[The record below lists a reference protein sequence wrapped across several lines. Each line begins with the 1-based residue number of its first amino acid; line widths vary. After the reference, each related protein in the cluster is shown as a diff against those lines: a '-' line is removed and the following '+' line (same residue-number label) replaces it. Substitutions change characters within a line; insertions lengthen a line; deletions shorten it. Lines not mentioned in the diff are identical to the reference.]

1 MTHDRQSTSTRARAT
16 SRWAVILAM
25 AAAVGGLVLAPL
37 ADARSRVRHLAF
49 AAVAAMRVQADG
61 PHVLLGD
68 RTLIDERTNAQTS
81 ITPPPGC
88 VALTI
93 GGPWIA
99 ANCGL
104 GSRTP
109 LDIAPRPAL
118 YSISAGTWT
127 SVALA
132 PSIAAFCANAEN
144 CGIRSVGRH
153 WLGIYEQSFGGSQ
166 IVFQNLTSGQVR
178 PDPTAAT
185 TLPDLDAATLAQTVC
200 SPLRVPPSTEVG
212 HDPTPGSL
220 IFAGRFAVATTSSL
234 PSTTYVRRCGSRS
247 RTFVCHCNPGM
258 VGNLRSVAI
267 NAHVVIWVPPTP
279 EGAPLGTAVTH
290 LDGMYLPDR
299 QRFIIPL
306 PPAARGRG
314 SEALL
319 LTSRSLYIQNSS
331 DGSRLFRARSPR

>member
-1 MTHDRQSTSTRARAT
+1 MTHDRRSTSTRARAT
-16 SRWAVILAM
+16 SRWAVMLAL
-25 AAAVGGLVLAPL
+25 AAVFGGLVLAPS

-49 AAVAAMRVQADG
+49 APVAATRVLADG
-61 PHVLLGD
+61 PRVLLGD

-88 VALTI
+88 VASTI

-99 ANCGL
+99 AGCDL
-104 GSRTP
+104 DSRTP
-109 LDIAPRPAL
+109 ADIAPRPAL
-118 YSISAGTWT
+118 YSIATGTWRA
-127 SVALA
+127 VALA
-132 PSIAAFCANAEN
+132 PSIAAFCANAED
-144 CGIRSVGRH
+144 CQIRSVGRH
-153 WLGIYEQSFGGSQ
+153 WLGIYEQDFGGSQ

-178 PDPTAAT
+178 PDPTAST
-185 TLPDLDAATLAQTVC
+185 TLPDLNSATLARTVC

-234 PSTTYVRRCGSRS
+234 PSTTSVQRCGSRS
-247 RTFVCHCNPGM
+247 RTFVCHCDPGV

-290 LDGMYLPDR
+290 LDGMYLPGR
-299 QRFIIPL
+299 QRFVIPL
-306 PPAARGRG
+306 PPDARGRG
-314 SEALL
+314 TEALL
-319 LTSRSLYIQNSS
+319 LSSRSLYIQNSS
-331 DGSRLFRARSPR
+331 DGSRMFRARSPR